1 KIGKIGI
8 SVMELTPQVRQMQRV
23 KDGVDGLL
31 VVRVKEVSPAADAAI
46 QEGDVITAVNGQKV
60 RTADQLGRLVARAK
74 QGAYLK
80 LYVYSPRANISR
92 FALVP
97 ID

>member
-1 KIGKIGI
+1 
-8 SVMELTPQVRQMQRV
+8 MQRI
-23 KDGVDGLL
+23 KSGIDGLL

-60 RTADQLGRLVARAK
+60 STADEFGKVVAKAK
-74 QGAYLK
+74 KGEYLK
-80 LYVYSPRANISR
+80 LYVFNPRANISR
-92 FALVP
+92 FALVK